1 MQELLAVN
9 EEFAAE
15 VEKLYKSEEQH
26 LAEKEELGR
35 QLQLQQGGGQ
45 LQLVSDWSSD
55 VCSSDLEE
63 LGRQL
68 QLQQGGGQLQLQEE
82 RGQLELQI
90 RRLTQ
95 ALDSTKLEYQQLQDT
110 NTRREQHLSSKQEVV
125 LKNDTISII
134 LIQYR

>member
-15 VEKLYKSEEQH
+15 VERLYKSEEQH
-26 LAEKEELGR
+26 LAEK
-35 QLQLQQGGGQ
+35 
-45 LQLVSDWSSD
+45 
-55 VCSSDLEE
+55 EE

-110 NTRREQHLSSKQEVV
+110 NTRREQHLSSKQEVGV
-125 LKNDTISII
+125 GITVNINTVNNI
-134 LIQYR
+134 LRIFC

>member
-1 MQELLAVN
+1 MQIFKRSTDVLQELLAVN

-15 VEKLYKSEEQH
+15 VERLYKSEEQH
-26 LAEKEELGR
+26 LAEK
-35 QLQLQQGGGQ
+35 
-45 LQLVSDWSSD
+45 
-55 VCSSDLEE
+55 EE

-110 NTRREQHLSSKQEVV
+110 NTRREQHLSSKQEVGV
-125 LKNDTISII
+125 EITQYQYK
-134 LIQYR
+134 LIMFAGYFTKSRKRAGPATEKPGGG

>member
-1 MQELLAVN
+1 M
-9 EEFAAE
+9 
-15 VEKLYKSEEQH
+15 YKSEEQH

-35 QLQLQQGGGQ
+35 
-45 LQLVSDWSSD
+45 
-55 VCSSDLEE
+55 
-63 LGRQL
+63 

-110 NTRREQHLSSKQEVV
+110 NTRREQHLSSKQEVGSGNYS
-125 LKNDTISII
+125 KY
-134 LIQYR
+134 Q